1 MMIRI
6 GALLLF
12 ALPLVAAAEEVV
24 IQKTWR
30 GIIFLPRSFPGKAPK
45 AKPSPLKVVRDA
57 KGYDEFLKLIPK
69 NQISRT
75 RPAPPNK
82 DPLLKKPPVDFTKH
96 TLLYVSRPSMA
107 RPVFKK
113 ITSGKKEMVITVE
126 FPRQFPAA
134 HPIHIGT
141 YTAVLIPRSDKPVQ
155 LRLIELG
162 RKQKP
167 AK

>member
-69 NQISRT
+69 KQISRT
-75 RPAPPNK
+75 RPAPPNT
-82 DPLLKKPPVDFTKH
+82 DPLLKKPPIDFTKH
-96 TLLYVSRPSMA
+96 TLLYISRPSMT
-107 RPVFKK
+107 RPLFKK
-113 ITSGKKEMVITVE
+113 IIKGEKEIVAGVE
-126 FPRQFPAA
+126 FPREFPAA

-141 YTAVLIPRSDKPVQ
+141 YTAVLIPKSDLPVKLQ
-155 LRLIELG
+155 LVAEQ
-162 RKQKP
+162 RK
-167 AK
+167 

>member
-6 GALLLF
+6 GVLLLS
-12 ALPLVAAAEEVV
+12 ALPLVAVAEEVV

-30 GIIFLPRSFPGKAPK
+30 GIIFLPRSFPGKALK

-69 NQISRT
+69 KQISRT
-75 RPAPPNK
+75 RPAPPNT
-82 DPLLKKPPVDFTKH
+82 DPLLKKPPVDFTRH
-96 TLLYVSRPSMA
+96 TLLAISRPSMT

-113 ITSGKKEMVITVE
+113 ITEGEKDVMVSVE
-126 FPRQFPAA
+126 FPREFPAA

-141 YTAVLIPRSDKPVQ
+141 YTAVLIPKSDKSVQ

>member
-1 MMIRI
+1 MMTRI
-6 GALLLF
+6 GALLLSV
-12 ALPLVAAAEEVV
+12 LPLVATAEEVV

-30 GIIFLPRSFPGKAPK
+30 GIIFMPRSFPGKAPK
-45 AKPSPLKVVRDA
+45 AKTSPLKVVRDE
-57 KGYDEFLKLIPK
+57 KEYGQFLKLIPQK
-69 NQISRT
+69 QISRT
-75 RPAPPNK
+75 RPAPPNT
-82 DPLLKKPPVDFTKH
+82 DPLLKKPPIDFTKH
-96 TLLYVSRPSMA
+96 TLLYISRPSMT

-113 ITSGKKEMVITVE
+113 ITRGEKGIVVTVD
-126 FPRQFPAA
+126 FPRELPAA